1 MEKPGYR
8 NTFKKVMGVIN
19 SSAYNVFQGIINKY
33 TNLSYGLPLDEED
46 PLDSYREK
54 SRERSAM
61 MSSLHGG
68 RLEVQEE
75 EESSPE
81 KANDVDDSK
90 LLTELDEIARE
101 TEKSVNE
108 KKKQLGLQIF
118 DEVNHPG
125 QKVLELDSLYESFDD
140 EDYEGEKTSFR
151 VKNPVSK
158 SVRNI
163 KSKRDRRY
171 KGYGSRRSTNN
182 LQGENEAMLKV
193 PRNVK
198 NLCNNGA
205 VDVESQLLKGSAQS
219 KEPLDLQTSER
230 WTRSKSRSIS
240 ENIPSNFSSNA
251 TKPTIG
257 ETRIVDDKIICT
269 EDRVSDKHSK
279 SLKKLGSPKFSCTK
293 KSDEDS
299 LECKVTNKNY
309 ETNRKAKILPV
320 VSENIASTS
329 KTAEARPKEALS
341 TFENNTSLQNNIVNL
356 QLLLGTYDMC
366 IQKTK
371 KTKKPSSTA
380 YEKDKISTQKK
391 EVTSKTTLP
400 VSVANSDDNDN
411 PGISNEILQKRKN
424 QECLPIE
431 NQSSQLNKDYPG
443 VRSGKDKT
451 DHVDGENRSLLKTTF
466 ESSLN
471 QKDSEKESKLGQNR
485 ESSCKSK
492 VDAIL
497 LMKDLST
504 VYVRNFN
511 CSTKGKEV
519 IEKNYLNSRPLY
531 CFERIKLRSR
541 DSESYE
547 MSQEVSQRG
556 SDKDSICRVGSMAEE
571 EIGEHILTKE
581 NVTESQENLLD
592 LSKQR
597 TKAKGSPVSPPS
609 PGSVDKKHLKVTK
622 RDFKCSTKGKE
633 VMEKNYLN
641 GRPLYCFE
649 KIRLRSRDSES
660 YKMSQ
665 EVSQRGSDKD
675 SIFRV
680 GSVAEEEI
688 GEHILTKEN
697 VTSHTGVEKNR
708 HNICGL
714 SIYNDSKNLRIIEIS
729 ESQENLLDLSK
740 QRTKAKESPVS
751 PPSPGSVDKKEKLKV
766 TKRKTKKERDSL
778 RNVNKKECCKVNKT
792 KTKKEMGSFRK
803 SKEKSISKKLD
814 KFTVETQNKQVESTS
829 DANNG
834 SQINS
839 KGNGKDS
846 EICDKF
852 GNVIDLESEDE
863 DTIWIDK
870 GDRKNVEGNDSY
882 QVKENNENEMENKAQ
897 KKMMMIDSS
906 SLSSSFRKSEEK
918 SISKKL
924 NKFPLEAQNEQVEST
939 SDANDGSQINRKDS
953 RKDFEIYDQFG
964 NVIDLE
970 SKDEDTIWIDKG
982 DRKTVKGNN
991 TCRVKEDIENEME
1004 NNRTQGKI
1012 HPEIKLLRISR
1023 KGKRKLSHIYRP
1035 SKREIQSSSGNGM
1048 EDTDMD
1054 DVSICKVR
1062 KRKFCGELTE
1072 NVEGPTKI
1080 MVKDLDT
1087 SMKDHEKE
1095 CRRNTGDDNHKWEKF
1110 CTYEDIVAKLSPKSP
1125 NVCPNLFDGCNP
1137 DNKENASSTIRPV
1150 KQLQNS
1156 LQTDSVCPE
1165 EESLEEDIN
1174 ADYQEEP
1181 MPLHYSLFDNI
1192 SSSVVHGQ
1200 NQSTLQRIKEL
1211 RRNAHFSMLQNKGGN
1226 HSKKYTDSETDED
1239 FITSLRLKR
1248 EMSRIGSSS
1257 SSQLHKSDL
1266 LPE

>member
-46 PLDSYREK
+46 PLDSYLEK
-54 SRERSAM
+54 SRKRSAM
-61 MSSLHGG
+61 MNSLNGG
-68 RLEVQEE
+68 WLEVQEE

-101 TEKSVNE
+101 MEKSVNE

-163 KSKRDRRY
+163 KSKRDHRY

-182 LQGENEAMLKV
+182 LQGENEATLKV

-198 NLCNNGA
+198 NLCNDSA
-205 VDVESQLLKGSAQS
+205 VDVESQPLKGSAQS

-230 WTRSKSRSIS
+230 WTHSKSRSIS
-240 ENIPSNFSSNA
+240 ENIPSEAASNFSSNA

-257 ETRIVDDKIICT
+257 ETRIVDDKVICT
-269 EDRVSDKHSK
+269 EARVSDKHSK
-279 SLKKLGSPKFSCTK
+279 SLKKLGSSKFSCTK

-320 VSENIASTS
+320 VTENIASTS

-341 TFENNTSLQNNIVNL
+341 IFENNTSLQNNIVNL

-411 PGISNEILQKRKN
+411 PGKN

-431 NQSSQLNKDYPG
+431 NQSSQLNKDYSG

-466 ESSLN
+466 ESNLN
-471 QKDSEKESKLGQNR
+471 QDSEKESKLGQNR

-519 IEKNYLNSRPLY
+519 IEKNYLNGIPLY
-531 CFERIKLRSR
+531 CFERIKLQSR

-547 MSQEVSQRG
+547 MNQEVSQRG
-556 SDKDSICRVGSMAEE
+556 SDKDSICRVGS
-571 EIGEHILTKE
+571 
-581 NVTESQENLLD
+581 
-592 LSKQR
+592 
-597 TKAKGSPVSPPS
+597 
-609 PGSVDKKHLKVTK
+609 
-622 RDFKCSTKGKE
+622 
-633 VMEKNYLN
+633 
-641 GRPLYCFE
+641 
-649 KIRLRSRDSES
+649 
-660 YKMSQ
+660 
-665 EVSQRGSDKD
+665 
-675 SIFRV
+675 
-680 GSVAEEEI
+680 VAEKEI

-714 SIYNDSKNLRIIEIS
+714 SIYNDGKNLRITEIS

-778 RNVNKKECCKVNKT
+778 RSVNKKECCKVNQT

-814 KFTVETQNKQVESTS
+814 KFTVETQNEQVESTS

-839 KGNGKDS
+839 KDCGKDS

-852 GNVIDLESEDE
+852 GNVIDLESEDG
-863 DTIWIDK
+863 DTIWMDK
-870 GDRKNVEGNDSY
+870 GDRKNVEGNNTC
-882 QVKENNENEMENKAQ
+882 QVKEDIENEMENKAQ
-897 KKMMMIDSS
+897 KKMIMIDSS
-906 SLSSSFRKSEEK
+906 SSLYNSFRKSEEK

-924 NKFPLEAQNEQVEST
+924 YKSPLEAQNEQVEST
-939 SDANDGSQINRKDS
+939 SDANDSSQIDRKDIRKDS
-953 RKDFEIYDQFG
+953 EICDQFG

-982 DRKTVKGNN
+982 DRKNVKGNN
-991 TCRVKEDIENEME
+991 TCQVKEDIENEME
-1004 NNRTQGKI
+1004 NNRTQEKI
-1012 HPEIKLLRISR
+1012 HPEIKLLRIYK

-1054 DVSICKVR
+1054 DVSICKVW
-1062 KRKFCGELTE
+1062 KRKFCRELTE
-1072 NVEGPTKI
+1072 NVESPMKVI
-1080 MVKDLDT
+1080 VKDLGT

-1095 CRRNTGDDNHKWEKF
+1095 CRRNTGDGNHKWEKF
-1110 CTYEDIVAKLSPKSP
+1110 CT
-1125 NVCPNLFDGCNP
+1125 
-1137 DNKENASSTIRPV
+1137 
-1150 KQLQNS
+1150 
-1156 LQTDSVCPE
+1156 
-1165 EESLEEDIN
+1165 
-1174 ADYQEEP
+1174 
-1181 MPLHYSLFDNI
+1181 
-1192 SSSVVHGQ
+1192 
-1200 NQSTLQRIKEL
+1200 
-1211 RRNAHFSMLQNKGGN
+1211 
-1226 HSKKYTDSETDED
+1226 
-1239 FITSLRLKR
+1239 
-1248 EMSRIGSSS
+1248 
-1257 SSQLHKSDL
+1257 
-1266 LPE
+1266 